1 MKTFI
6 GTVRAGLYF
15 RGAQSLKDRRSHLRS
30 LETRLR
36 NMGVATAQI
45 GPADFIKRAW
55 MAAVC
60 VSGSERIIGEQVD
73 KAIRVMH
80 NPEWETTA
88 LETDIL
94 ELEAME
100 EI

>member
-1 MKTFI
+1 
-6 GTVRAGLYF
+6 
-15 RGAQSLKDRRSHLRS
+15 
-30 LETRLR
+30 
-36 NMGVATAQI
+36 MGFATAQI
-45 GPADFIKRAW
+45 GPADFVKRAW